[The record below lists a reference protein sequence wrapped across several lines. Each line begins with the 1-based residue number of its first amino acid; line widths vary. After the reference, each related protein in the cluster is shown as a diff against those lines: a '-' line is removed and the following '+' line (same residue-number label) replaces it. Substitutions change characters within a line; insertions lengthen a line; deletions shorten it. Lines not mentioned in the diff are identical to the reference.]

1 MTDSI
6 LRSFTYIFFTLL
18 AFFFL
23 ILAGRTRMDLRRY
36 VSADDLLHLYDRDK
50 TSRQKQSTGRKY
62 RTLQRTNEH
71 LPSPLLDSPKMKMDL
86 TLLSPS
92 KPVENHNLSSAV
104 KSAYISNEYL
114 RIRDFI
120 NRTDPDILQQ
130 ILLRT
135 LEYRNSKDIIA
146 LGIIFPRNHFST
158 YNNYHCARCH
168 KQYNPMDKEHCLL
181 RHSVQYVRKIQQDD
195 RGSNFFCRLCGK
207 TFYLKNVFIYTENV
221 TNQNTGYCFVG
232 LHTNDARLVRYGG
245 EAKTCEEY
253 GCVEFYV

>member
-1 MTDSI
+1 
-6 LRSFTYIFFTLL
+6 
-18 AFFFL
+18 
-23 ILAGRTRMDLRRY
+23 MDLRRY
-36 VSADDLLHLYDRDK
+36 VSADDLLSLYDKDNP
-50 TSRQKQSTGRKY
+50 SRQQQKKAVHGRKY
-62 RTLQRTNEH
+62 RTLQRTTQH
-71 LPSPLLDSPKMKMDL
+71 AVTPTPVIDSPKLKLDL
-86 TLLSPS
+86 SPLSPS
-92 KPVENHNLSSAV
+92 RIPDNSSLSSAV

-120 NRTDPDILQQ
+120 NRTDPDVLQQ

-146 LGIIFPRNHFST
+146 LGIIFPRNHFPT

-181 RHSVQYVRKIQQDD
+181 RHSAKYVRKIQQDD
-195 RGSNFFCRLCGK
+195 QGSNFFCRLCGK
-207 TFYLKNVFIYTENV
+207 TFYLRKVFTYTDNIS
-221 TNQNTGYCFVG
+221 NYHTGYCFIG
-232 LHTNDARLVRYGG
+232 LHTNDARLVRYGA